1 MDPRPAPL
9 PRPKTSVKIEFS
21 LWVILLVLTT
31 AGTLTWFILRQER
44 DALVQE
50 VTRRGM
56 ALTQYLAT
64 HSIDPFLTN
73 DKLTLAT
80 LVTDVMQNEDMAYAL
95 ITDRDGRVV
104 AADQS
109 GLVGQAYQRPPGAYP
124 LDRPGARIHTWH
136 HPRAGWVMDIGMPL
150 ILEAKAKI
158 GEIHLGISHSTIQ
171 QVVSRA
177 WRNAGVLVGIFLLA
191 GLAGSVVLVN
201 LILRPVSALT
211 RGAQAIGAGN
221 LDYQI
226 PPMRPNELGQL
237 AETFNRMTREL
248 KVATDQALE
257 QERLRQELQVAQQ
270 IQQKLLPKQLPEIPG
285 YSFGALYRAAK
296 EVGGDYYDVLRV
308 GKDHLGLAVADV
320 CGKGVPAALLM
331 SVARSMLRT
340 VAPGESSP
348 LKVARE
354 LNRLLVADLSRGLFI
369 TLFYAVINVKNRTM
383 TYTSAG
389 HNPVLVWQAQR
400 SRCVQ
405 LELRPPC
412 LPLGVDGTG
421 LFNRLAQEQTITLK
435 PGDAVILYTD
445 GLTEAWNEQR
455 EEFGMDRLIAA
466 VTAGAGQG
474 SAAELVEGIDRTLV
488 RFCGDLHQNDDLAV
502 VTMKVA

>member
-1 MDPRPAPL
+1 MELHPTPL

-21 LWVILLVLTT
+21 LWVMLLVLAT

-50 VTRRGM
+50 VTRRGL

-80 LVTDVMQNEDMAYAL
+80 LVADVMKNEDMVYAL
-95 ITDRDGRVV
+95 IVDRDSRVV
-104 AADQS
+104 AADKS
-109 GLVGQAYQRPPGAYP
+109 ELIDKPYIRPPGIPP
-124 LDRPGARIHTWH
+124 LYLPEPFIHTWH
-136 HPRAGWVMDIGMPL
+136 HPDAGWVIDIGIPL
-150 ILEAKAKI
+150 ILQAKTKI

-171 QVVSRA
+171 NVVSHA
-177 WRNAGVLVGIFLLA
+177 WRNAGMLVAIFLLA
-191 GLAGSVVLVN
+191 GLVGSVVLVT
-201 LILRPVSALT
+201 LMLRPVSALT
-211 RGAQAIGAGN
+211 RGAQAIGLGN

-248 KVATDQALE
+248 KIATEQALE
-257 QERLRQELQVAQQ
+257 QERLQKELQVAQQ

-296 EVGGDYYDVLRV
+296 EVGGDYYDFLRV

-331 SVARSMLRT
+331 SVARSILKT
-340 VAPGESSP
+340 IAPGETSP
-348 LKVARE
+348 LKVLKE

-383 TYTSAG
+383 TFTSAG
-389 HNPVLVWQAQR
+389 HNPVLVWQAQKR
-400 SRCVQ
+400 QSQ
-405 LELRPPC
+405 LLELRPPC

-421 LFNRLAQEQTITLK
+421 IFERLVQERTITLK
-435 PGDAVILYTD
+435 AGDAVILYTD
-445 GLTEAWNEQR
+445 GLTEAWNDQR
-455 EEFGMDRLIAA
+455 EEFGMERLKEAVAA
-466 VTAGAGQG
+466 SAGLG
-474 SAAELVEGIDRTLV
+474 SAADMIQGIDRSLI
-488 RFCGDLHQNDDLAV
+488 RFCGELHQNDDLAV
-502 VTMKVA
+502 VTLKVD

>member
-80 LVTDVMQNEDMAYAL
+80 LVTDVMQNEDMTYAL

-191 GLAGSVVLVN
+191 GLAGSVILVN

-257 QERLRQELQVAQQ
+257 QERLHQELQVAQQ

-488 RFCGDLHQNDDLAV
+488 SFCGDLHQNDDLAV